1 MALTARHPGADLRI
15 LVPGKFA
22 WYCVPEQVAQREVP
36 VLDGCTMVS
45 TDATYVYEQFF
56 ADFGP
61 LNLACVTK
69 HCRRMFS
76 LLEQGTTVVHYCGD
90 HPHKR
95 ANAAFLAC
103 CVCVCVLKQT
113 AEEAFAPFLGC
124 DPPLHPFRDAGFGVC
139 TFQCLVLDCVRGV
152 AKACALKHYDY
163 AQFDVDAYE
172 TLEKLE
178 EGDLAWIVPGKFAA
192 FSTPTEERRELR
204 PGVFTLAVEQYAA
217 LFKRLNIT
225 CVVRFNK
232 KLYDRAIFQK
242 AGIRHVDLW
251 YEDGSNPSE
260 AILQRFLALCEQEA
274 GGVAVHC
281 KAGLGRTGTNIGAYM
296 MKHFGYSARECIG
309 WMRICRPGS
318 VIGPQ
323 QQFLV
328 EAEDRLWREGAVFR
342 QQRANWPEQP
352 LPSHK
357 PPLYEPPAYLPSGSL
372 VGVNR
377 ARAAAQV
384 AARRA
389 KANRRPTG

>member
-1 MALTARHPGADLRI
+1 MLATSDADS
-15 LVPGKFA
+15 
-22 WYCVPEQVAQREVP
+22 E
-36 VLDGCTMVS
+36 S
-45 TDATYVYEQFF
+45 
-56 ADFGP
+56 
-61 LNLACVTK
+61 
-69 HCRRMFS
+69 
-76 LLEQGTTVVHYCGD
+76 
-90 HPHKR
+90 
-95 ANAAFLAC
+95 
-103 CVCVCVLKQT
+103 
-113 AEEAFAPFLGC
+113 
-124 DPPLHPFRDAGFGVC
+124 
-139 TFQCLVLDCVRGV
+139 
-152 AKACALKHYDY
+152 
-163 AQFDVDAYE
+163 
-172 TLEKLE
+172 
-178 EGDLAWIVPGKFAA
+178 
-192 FSTPTEERRELR
+192 STPTEERRELR